1 MIEPAAG
8 TETDEALYGEERA
21 AEEPTAQFCSF
32 RLGAEWYGI
41 PIARVRE
48 VVRVGQI
55 AFLPSAPPH
64 VAGIINLRGSI
75 VSVTDPKRLFG
86 LPPTPRTSQ
95 NRIVVIEHGAVETGL
110 LLDEVGEVVTVP
122 HSALEPPLVTFEP
135 SQTDYI
141 EHVCRRGDRLLAV
154 LRAEKLL
161 GPGAEEIDPEK
172 PAEA

>member
-1 MIEPAAG
+1 MIEQGTG
-8 TETDEALYGEERA
+8 TETDEALYGEERG
-21 AEEPTAQFCSF
+21 AEEPTEQFCSF

-86 LPPTPRTSQ
+86 LSQ
-95 NRIVVIEHGAVETGL
+95 VPVNDQHRIVVIETDTAETGL
-110 LLDEVGEVVTVP
+110 LVDEVGEV
-122 HSALEPPLVTFEP
+122 LV
-135 SQTDYI
+135 
-141 EHVCRRGDRLLAV
+141 V
-154 LRAEKLL
+154 LSS
-161 GPGAEEIDPEK
+161 
-172 PAEA
+172 